1 MAMSS
6 AEAEELALKLLQV
19 FKEIIHLIFS
29 TIFMKNFKLKKL

>member
-19 FKEIIHLIFS
+19 FKEIIYSIFS
-29 TIFMKNFKLKKL
+29 SIFTKNFKLLNF